1 MFQDGNLLLDEIVNN
16 VLQILETVEKDGFH
30 LNYTNDSSCLLLSF
44 YRNAMR
50 AKASCLLGETSEFW
64 GGYPWNKEKGTYK
77 CVPLQK
83 PLFSSLTYTTVICYN
98 TETTTSDLDP
108 VDVSHHRLLG
118 SFCHPSVLDPISIR
132 VSVWTSE
139 PPSSHPSPFLSTL
152 HHLSPEH
159 LLHAD
164 WDFPTLLASVSSR
177 QRIVTDT
184 VW

>member
-1 MFQDGNLLLDEIVNN
+1 MFSKYWKL
-16 VLQILETVEKDGFH
+16 EKDGFH

-77 CVPLQK
+77 CVPLQR
-83 PLFSSLTYTTVICYN
+83 PLFSSLTYTAVICYN
-98 TETTTSDLDP
+98 TETTTFDLDP

-139 PPSSHPSPFLSTL
+139 PPSSHFSPFLSTPT
-152 HHLSPEH
+152 SP
-159 LLHAD
+159 
-164 WDFPTLLASVSSR
+164 FPQSTCFMQTGTLLLCSHLYPQDR
-177 QRIVTDT
+177 G
-184 VW
+184 